1 MADMNIETASGELV
15 PYVKSYWG
23 MEHRIPPGGDY
34 LYRVVPSGLS
44 ELMFYLGD
52 LPGAVDPG
60 KVITDHSLLSGQQK
74 EYYDLRISGSLKLF
88 SVVFQPHGLMVFFDL
103 PLQELFNQNVPL
115 RYILRDAVNELEN
128 NLHEAEN
135 FSERKKIAESFL
147 KDRLADSRKKQNFER
162 IRCCMEI
169 IHRSGGAV
177 GIDSLASH
185 ACLSRKQFE
194 RVFQSHVGSSPGQF
208 LKTVRFQSAIH
219 EKAQKP
225 ELSLTELSYQAGYYD
240 QSHMNSE
247 FQKLAGQ
254 SPGQYFANCD
264 PYSDYFG

>member
-1 MADMNIETASGELV
+1 
-15 PYVKSYWG
+15 
-23 MEHRIPPGGDY
+23 MEHRVPPGGDY

-52 LPGAVDPG
+52 LPESVDPG

-74 EYYDLRISGSLKLF
+74 EYYDLRISGALKLF

-103 PLQELFNQNVPL
+103 PLQEIFNQNVPL
-115 RYILRDAVNELEN
+115 RYVLRDVVNELESA
-128 NLHEAEN
+128 LYEADS
-135 FSERKKIAESFL
+135 FSERKAIAERFL
-147 KDRLADSRKKQNFER
+147 AGRLADSKKRYDFER

-169 IHRSGGAV
+169 IHRSGGSV

-194 RVFQSHVGSSPGQF
+194 RVFQTHVGSSPGQF
-208 LKTVRFQSAIH
+208 LKTVRFQAAIH
-219 EKAQKP
+219 GKALNP

-240 QSHMNSE
+240 QSHMNAD

-254 SPGQYFANCD
+254 TPGQYFSTCD